1 MEANNKL
8 NSARHELH
16 KVLLV
21 KVDVTVST
29 CTAGTATTHFITFIS
44 NFQTFKNL
52 VKVDVTVQIFRL
64 LTLLDMRLLFCL

>member
-29 CTAGTATTHFITFIS
+29 CTAGTATTHFTTFIS
-44 NFQTFKNL
+44 NFQTFNFVRHEIIILL
-52 VKVDVTVQIFRL
+52 VV
-64 LTLLDMRLLFCL
+64 

>member
-1 MEANNKL
+1 MQANNKM

-44 NFQTFKNL
+44 NFQTFNFVRHEIIILL
-52 VKVDVTVQIFRL
+52 VV
-64 LTLLDMRLLFCL
+64 